1 MIPYPQFPKVSICI
15 PTYNGG
21 EYLEET
27 ISSIEKQI
35 YSNIEVIFSDDQ
47 STDNTLKLI
56 ESFQNRSEIDI
67 RVVEHQPNGIGSNW
81 NNTVQYASGEFI
93 KFLFQD
99 DLLESNCISEMI
111 NHYQKNERNN
121 VGVVY
126 CNKELIGEINQSLIN
141 LNQSVFNHYK
151 NKTNKELLSS
161 PSLYKKPRNKIA
173 EPPCL
178 LIKKSVFDEIG
189 YFNESLKQSLDYE
202 FLYRVMTKFT
212 VIPLDQKLVKF
223 RIHAAQTSKLNSK
236 TIIKDS
242 YLTPLL
248 LLKKH
253 FRVLNYKTTA
263 LLIYKVISGAILFFI
278 FKPFMNET

>member
-1 MIPYPQFPKVSICI
+1 MIPSRQFPKVSICI
-15 PTYNGG
+15 PTFNG
-21 EYLEET
+21 EEFLEET
-27 ISSIEKQI
+27 ISSIEKQN

-56 ESFQNRSEIDI
+56 QSFQNRSEIDI
-67 RVVEHQPNGIGSNW
+67 RVIEHQPNGIGSNW
-81 NNTVQYASGEFI
+81 NNSVHYANGEFI

-99 DLLESNCISEMI
+99 DLLEANCISEMV
-111 NHYQKNERNN
+111 NYYQNNERNN

-126 CNKELIGEINQSLIN
+126 CNKELIGETNQSQIN
-141 LNQSVFNHYK
+141 LHQSTFDHYK

-173 EPPCL
+173 EPPCI
-178 LIKKSVFDEIG
+178 LIKRSVFDEIG

-202 FLYRVMTKFT
+202 FIYRVMTKFT
-212 VIPLDQKLVKF
+212 VIPIDQKLVKF
-223 RIHAAQTSKLNSK
+223 RIHSAQTSAQNNN

-242 YLTPLL
+242 YLAPLL

-263 LLIYKVISGAILFFI
+263 LLIFKVISGTILFFI
-278 FKPFMNET
+278 FKPFLNKA

>member
-1 MIPYPQFPKVSICI
+1 MIS
-15 PTYNGG
+15 
-21 EYLEET
+21 
-27 ISSIEKQI
+27 
-35 YSNIEVIFSDDQ
+35 
-47 STDNTLKLI
+47 
-56 ESFQNRSEIDI
+56 
-67 RVVEHQPNGIGSNW
+67 
-81 NNTVQYASGEFI
+81 
-93 KFLFQD
+93 
-99 DLLESNCISEMI
+99 
-111 NHYQKNERNN
+111 HYQKNERNN

-126 CNKELIGEINQSLIN
+126 CNKELIGEINQSQIN
-141 LNQSVFNHYK
+141 LNQSIFDHYK
-151 NKTNKELLSS
+151 SKTNKELLSS

-173 EPPCL
+173 EPPCI

-223 RIHAAQTSKLNSK
+223 RVHAAQTSAINKK

-278 FKPFMNET
+278 FKPFLKET